1 MGSILGL
8 HVFLVE
14 LSLAILIDLAFGSG
28 MALVNLV
35 VMGESN
41 KDP

>member
-1 MGSILGL
+1 MGSNLGL
-8 HVFLVE
+8 HVFLV
-14 LSLAILIDLAFGSG
+14 DLAFGSG

-35 VMGESN
+35 VMGESL